1 LSESLE
7 QFRGAVVAT
16 SDGKF
21 TFQIFTVCSEPQ
33 TLLTDSPRYMT
44 PADAA
49 QAGYQAI
56 VALRKGSAPPPALFK
71 AQRIY
76 ARPRRRGGKRSEV

>member
-1 LSESLE
+1 LSDSLQE
-7 QFRGAVVAT
+7 FRVAVLAT
-16 SDGKF
+16 KDGRF

-49 QAGYQAI
+49 QAGYRAI
-56 VALRKGSAPPPALFK
+56 VALRNRRGATPPALLK

-76 ARPRRRGGKRSEV
+76 ARRRGGKRSEV

>member
-1 LSESLE
+1 LSDSLQE
-7 QFRGAVVAT
+7 FRVAVLAT
-16 SDGKF
+16 KDGGF

-33 TLLTDSPRYMT
+33 TLLNNSPRYVT

-56 VALRKGSAPPPALFK
+56 VRTAK
-71 AQRIY
+71 QRGR
-76 ARPRRRGGKRSEV
+76 AAACAG